1 MTSFELLIDN
11 REQLLIKQI
20 IDYTCGNL
28 LFQQKNLLIGD
39 IIFKFNDIN
48 TEIIIERKT
57 LEDLYAS
64 INDGRYREQKAR
76 LLNYKQNNKCI
87 IIYLFEGDNYT
98 SIDLSKDTFLSCIT
112 NTILRDSL
120 FVYKTSDI
128 FETTE
133 FIVKLY
139 KKLNTTDNIENYL
152 SNSSIIP
159 NSYCENIKINKK
171 DNVTPEL
178 CFINTL
184 RQIPGCSFNIAS
196 EICKNYS
203 SITKLVLKYES
214 LQNDKEKESLLE
226 NIKVNNRKIGKKLSA
241 KIYNLLFIQ

>member
-11 REQLLIKQI
+11 REQLLIKHI
-20 IDYTCGNL
+20 IDYTSGNL

-39 IIFKFNDIN
+39 IIYKSDIIN

-57 LEDLYAS
+57 LEDLHAS
-64 INDGRYREQKAR
+64 IHDGRYREQKAR
-76 LLNYKQNNKCI
+76 LLNYKHTNKAI
-87 IIYLFEGDNYT
+87 IIYLFEGDNYS
-98 SIDLSKDTFLSCIT
+98 SIDFTKDTFLSCII

-133 FIVKLY
+133 FIIKLY
-139 KKLNTTDNIENYL
+139 TKLTTTENIENYL

-171 DNVTPEL
+171 DNVTSEL

-184 RQIPGCSFNIAS
+184 RQIPGCSFNIAT
-196 EICKNYS
+196 EISKNYNS
-203 SITKLVLKYES
+203 LTKLVLKYQS
-214 LQNDKEKESLLE
+214 LNNEKEKEYLLE
-226 NIKVNNRKIGKKLSA
+226 NIKVNNRKIGKKLSS
-241 KIYNLLFIQ
+241 KIYNLLFIN